1 MLPKD
6 TEHFVHQDHKT
17 IEEVRRK
24 IQAATEEYD
33 GMLTLAKKW
42 KVGFSKPE
50 RT

>member
-1 MLPKD
+1 MLPKA

-33 GMLTLAKKW
+33 ELLTLAKTW
-42 KVGFSKPE
+42 KVSFS
-50 RT
+50 